1 MTQARG
7 VQFAFTQRIGG
18 AFDSGGDVGPAG
30 VAVLDGITSGR
41 QRVELTQSQ
50 RFSGSIFPVVRFA
63 DVRVDCSH
71 LDSAAGTGEMGQ
83 AWVG

>member
-50 RFSGSIFPVVRFA
+50 RFSG
-63 DVRVDCSH
+63 
-71 LDSAAGTGEMGQ
+71 
-83 AWVG
+83 